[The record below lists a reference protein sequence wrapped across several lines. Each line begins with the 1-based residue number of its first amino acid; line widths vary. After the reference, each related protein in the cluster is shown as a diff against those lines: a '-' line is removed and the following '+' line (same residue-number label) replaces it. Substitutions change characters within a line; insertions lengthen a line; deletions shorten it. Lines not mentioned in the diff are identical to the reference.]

1 MNFDFPEGIGK
12 RNCYL
17 MYHEELESLVQ
28 NLKGIRR
35 ARFWMTF
42 GQEYLTH
49 LRVIQNIGMARIDPI
64 IYNGVEIVPIQFLK
78 AVLPDPKSLG
88 ANYHGQTS
96 IGCRIKGLKDGKER
110 TYYIYNNCDHEQ
122 AFKETGTQAVSF
134 TTAGCTGEDILQLMT
149 TIDRRF
155 MAGLAYF
162 MGARELGCGVIRV
175 GNGIP
180 ELQWDT
186 IRRIGPT
193 GCIVVPSF
201 LIKLV
206 GYAQEHGIDYRRSS
220 LRRAICIGEA
230 LRDTD
235 FSNNTLGAKITE
247 LWPELELFSTYAS
260 TEMQTSIT
268 ECGHHCGGHVP
279 ADMLLVELLD
289 EQNNPVPEGQE
300 GEVVIT
306 TLGVRGMPLLR
317 FKTGDICIARTG
329 RCACGRTTMRLSSV
343 IGRRGQMIKFK
354 GTTLYPPALYD
365 VLENIPGVNNYIIEV
380 FTGSLGTDQIVL
392 RIGSTRRDEAFEKE
406 IKDTFRSKVR
416 VAPEVVF
423 EPVEYIA
430 KKQMPQMSRKQIKFV
445 DLREQ
450 TK

>member
-1 MNFDFPEGIGK
+1 MEKNPEIQFRSPEEIKCYQEERLTQTLTYLQAHSKFYQRMFEEHHIDINQIKKIEDLQQIPVTTKTDLQLHNDDFICVDKEQIIDYVTTSGTLGDP
-12 RNCYL
+12 
-17 MYHEELESLVQ
+17 V
-28 NLKGIRR
+28 
-35 ARFWMTF
+35 TF
-42 GQEYLTH
+42 VLTSEDLDRLSYNEYL
-49 LRVIQNIGMARIDPI
+49 
-64 IYNGVEIVPIQFLK
+64 
-78 AVLPDPKSLG
+78 
-88 ANYHGQTS
+88 
-96 IGCRIKGLKDGKER
+96 
-110 TYYIYNNCDHEQ
+110 
-122 AFKETGTQAVSF
+122 SF
-134 TTAGCTGEDILQLMT
+134 TTTGCSKKDILQLMT

-155 MAGLAYF
+155 MAGLAYY
-162 MGARELGCGVIRV
+162 MGARELGMGVIRV

-289 EQNNPVPEGQE
+289 EQNNPVPEGEE

-423 EPVEYIA
+423 EQVEYIA

>member
-1 MNFDFPEGIGK
+1 MEKNPEIQFRSPEEIKCYQEERLAQTLTYLQAHSKFYQRMFEEHHIDINQIKKIEDLQQIPVTTKTDLQLHNDDFICVDKEQIIDYVTTSGTLGDP
-12 RNCYL
+12 
-17 MYHEELESLVQ
+17 V
-28 NLKGIRR
+28 
-35 ARFWMTF
+35 TF
-42 GQEYLTH
+42 VLTSEDLDRLSYNEYL
-49 LRVIQNIGMARIDPI
+49 
-64 IYNGVEIVPIQFLK
+64 
-78 AVLPDPKSLG
+78 
-88 ANYHGQTS
+88 
-96 IGCRIKGLKDGKER
+96 
-110 TYYIYNNCDHEQ
+110 
-122 AFKETGTQAVSF
+122 SF
-134 TTAGCTGEDILQLMT
+134 TTTGCSKKDILQLMT

-423 EPVEYIA
+423 EQVEYIA

>member
-1 MNFDFPEGIGK
+1 MNKNPEIQFRSPEEIK
-12 RNCYL
+12 AYQESRL
-17 MYHEELESLVQ
+17 AEELLYLQ
-28 NLKGIRR
+28 NHS
-35 ARFWMTF
+35 RFYQRLFQAHHIDIQQIKTIEDLQQIPVTTKTDLQLHNEDFICVSRDEIIDYVTTSGTLGDPVTF
-42 GQEYLTH
+42 VLTSED
-49 LRVIQNIGMARIDPI
+49 LDRLA
-64 IYNGVEIVPIQFLK
+64 YNE
-78 AVLPDPKSLG
+78 A
-88 ANYHGQTS
+88 
-96 IGCRIKGLKDGKER
+96 E
-110 TYYIYNNCDHEQ
+110 
-122 AFKETGTQAVSF
+122 SF
-134 TTAGCTGEDILQLMT
+134 TTAGCTPEDVLQLMT

-162 MGARELGCGVIRV
+162 LGARKLRCGVIRV

-201 LIKLV
+201 LTKLV
-206 GYAQEHGIDYRRSS
+206 AYAEEHGIDYRRSS

-230 LRDTD
+230 LRDTA
-235 FSNNTLGAKITE
+235 FGNNTLGAKITE

-279 ADMLLVELLD
+279 ADLILVELLD
-289 EQNNPVPEGQE
+289 EQNNPVAEGEE

-317 FKTGDICIARTG
+317 FRTGDICIGYTE
-329 RCACGRTTMRLSSV
+329 RCACGRSTMRLSSV
-343 IGRRGQMIKFK
+343 IGRKGQMIKFK

-365 VLENIPGVNNYIIEV
+365 ILENIPGVSNYIIEV

-392 RIGSTRRDEAFEKE
+392 RIGSARRDEAFEKE

>member
-1 MNFDFPEGIGK
+1 MIRNPE
-12 RNCYL
+12 
-17 MYHEELESLVQ
+17 
-28 NLKGIRR
+28 
-35 ARFWMTF
+35 
-42 GQEYLTH
+42 
-49 LRVIQNIGMARIDPI
+49 
-64 IYNGVEIVPIQFLK
+64 IQFASADAIAAFQEERLREEV
-78 AVLPDPKSLG
+78 AYLYENSPYYRRMFDGCGMQPGDIRTADDLRHLPVTTKTDLQLHPGEFVCVPRNRIIDYVTTSGTLGDPVTFALTEEDLG
-88 ANYHGQTS
+88 RLA
-96 IGCRIKGLKDGKER
+96 
-110 TYYIYNNCDHEQ
+110 YNE
-122 AFKETGTQAVSF
+122 AVSF

-279 ADMLLVELLD
+279 ADLILVELLD
-289 EQNNPVPEGQE
+289 EQNNPVAEGEE

-317 FKTGDICIARTG
+317 FRTGDICIGYTE
-329 RCACGRTTMRLSSV
+329 RCACGRGTMRLSSV
-343 IGRRGQMIKFK
+343 IGRKGQMIKFK

-365 VLENIPGVNNYIIEV
+365 ILENIPGVSNYIIEV

-392 RIGSTRRDEAFEKE
+392 RIGSARRDEAFEKE

>member
-1 MNFDFPEGIGK
+1 MEKNPEIQFRSPEEIKCYQEERLTQTLTYLQAHSKFYQRMFEEHHIDINQIKKIEDLQQIPVTTKTDLQLHNDDFICVDKEQIIDYVTTSGTLGDP
-12 RNCYL
+12 
-17 MYHEELESLVQ
+17 V
-28 NLKGIRR
+28 
-35 ARFWMTF
+35 TF
-42 GQEYLTH
+42 VLTSEDLDRLSYNEYL
-49 LRVIQNIGMARIDPI
+49 
-64 IYNGVEIVPIQFLK
+64 
-78 AVLPDPKSLG
+78 
-88 ANYHGQTS
+88 
-96 IGCRIKGLKDGKER
+96 
-110 TYYIYNNCDHEQ
+110 
-122 AFKETGTQAVSF
+122 SF
-134 TTAGCTGEDILQLMT
+134 TTTGCSKKDILQLMT

-289 EQNNPVPEGQE
+289 EQNNPVAEGEE

-317 FKTGDICIARTG
+317 FRTGDICIGYTE
-329 RCACGRTTMRLSSV
+329 RCACGRGTMRLSSV
-343 IGRRGQMIKFK
+343 IGRKGQMIKFK

-365 VLENIPGVNNYIIEV
+365 ILENIPGVSNYIIEV

-392 RIGSTRRDEAFEKE
+392 RIGSARRDEAFEKE

>member
-1 MNFDFPEGIGK
+1 MTMIRNNRIQFASPEAIRAFQEERLRETLRYLEEHSRFYREMFRREGIDPRDIRTLDDLQRLPVTTK
-12 RNCYL
+12 EQLQLRNDDFRCVAPRQIIDYVTTSGTL
-17 MYHEELESLVQ
+17 GDPV
-28 NLKGIRR
+28 
-35 ARFWMTF
+35 TF
-42 GQEYLTH
+42 ALTEGD
-49 LRVIQNIGMARIDPI
+49 LDRLA
-64 IYNGVEIVPIQFLK
+64 YNEML
-78 AVLPDPKSLG
+78 
-88 ANYHGQTS
+88 
-96 IGCRIKGLKDGKER
+96 
-110 TYYIYNNCDHEQ
+110 
-122 AFKETGTQAVSF
+122 SF
-134 TTAGCTGEDILQLMT
+134 TTAGCTPDDIIQLMVT
-149 TIDRRF
+149 LDRRF

-162 MGARELGCGVIRV
+162 LGARMLGCGVTRV

-186 IRRIGPT
+186 IRRIAPT
-193 GCIVVPSF
+193 TCMVIPSF
-201 LIKLV
+201 LLRLADF
-206 GYAQEHGIDYRRSS
+206 AQASGIDFRRSP
-220 LRRAICIGEA
+220 LRRALCIGEG
-230 LRDTD
+230 LRDPD
-235 FSNNTLGAKITE
+235 SFELNTLGRQIHE
-247 LWPELELFSTYAS
+247 RWPELELFSTYAS

-279 ADMLLVELLD
+279 ADLILVELLD
-289 EQNNPVPEGQE
+289 EQNNPVAEGEE

-317 FKTGDICIARTG
+317 FRTGDICIGYTE
-329 RCACGRTTMRLSSV
+329 RCACGRGTMRLSSV
-343 IGRRGQMIKFK
+343 IGRKGQMIKFK

-365 VLENIPGVNNYIIEV
+365 ILENIPGVSNYIIEV

-392 RIGSTRRDEAFEKE
+392 RIGSARRDEAFEKE

-430 KKQMPQMSRKQIKFV
+430 KKQMPQISRKQIKFV

>member
-1 MNFDFPEGIGK
+1 MGHHPAHRPHG
-12 RNCYL
+12 L
-17 MYHEELESLVQ
+17 H
-28 NLKGIRR
+28 RR
-35 ARFWMTF
+35 A
-42 GQEYLTH
+42 
-49 LRVIQNIGMARIDPI
+49 V
-64 IYNGVEIVPIQFLK
+64 VPDK
-78 AVLPDPKSLG
+78 
-88 ANYHGQTS
+88 T
-96 IGCRIKGLKDGKER
+96 
-110 TYYIYNNCDHEQ
+110 
-122 AFKETGTQAVSF
+122 
-134 TTAGCTGEDILQLMT
+134 
-149 TIDRRF
+149 RRLC
-155 MAGLAYF
+155 A
-162 MGARELGCGVIRV
+162 GARHRL
-175 GNGIP
+175 P
-180 ELQWDT
+180 
-186 IRRIGPT
+186 P
-193 GCIVVPSF
+193 
-201 LIKLV
+201 LV
-206 GYAQEHGIDYRRSS
+206 AAPCDLH
-220 LRRAICIGEA
+220 GEA

-289 EQNNPVPEGQE
+289 EQNNPVPEGEE

-317 FKTGDICIARTG
+317 FKTGDICIVRTG

>member
-1 MNFDFPEGIGK
+1 MIRNPE
-12 RNCYL
+12 
-17 MYHEELESLVQ
+17 
-28 NLKGIRR
+28 
-35 ARFWMTF
+35 
-42 GQEYLTH
+42 
-49 LRVIQNIGMARIDPI
+49 
-64 IYNGVEIVPIQFLK
+64 IQFASADAIAAFQEERLRDEV
-78 AVLPDPKSLG
+78 AYLYENSPYYRRMFDGCGMQPGDIRTADDLRHLPVTTKTDLQLHPGEFVCVPRNRIIDYVTTSGTLGDPVTFALTEEDL
-88 ANYHGQTS
+88 A
-96 IGCRIKGLKDGKER
+96 RLA
-110 TYYIYNNCDHEQ
+110 YNE
-122 AFKETGTQAVSF
+122 AMSF

-406 IKDTFRSKVR
+406 IKDPFRSKVR

-423 EPVEYIA
+423 EQVEYIA

>member
-1 MNFDFPEGIGK
+1 MIRNPE
-12 RNCYL
+12 
-17 MYHEELESLVQ
+17 
-28 NLKGIRR
+28 
-35 ARFWMTF
+35 
-42 GQEYLTH
+42 
-49 LRVIQNIGMARIDPI
+49 
-64 IYNGVEIVPIQFLK
+64 IQFASADAIAAFQEERLRDEV
-78 AVLPDPKSLG
+78 AYLYENSPYYRRMFDGCGMQPGDIRTADDLRHLPVTTKTDLQLHPGEFVCVPRNRIIDYVTTSGTLGDPVTFALTEEDL
-88 ANYHGQTS
+88 A
-96 IGCRIKGLKDGKER
+96 RLA
-110 TYYIYNNCDHEQ
+110 YNE
-122 AFKETGTQAVSF
+122 AMSF

-289 EQNNPVPEGQE
+289 EHRAGADRSRKIWIVYMFLMWYKIYFVDKTVPEKPQ
-300 GEVVIT
+300 
-306 TLGVRGMPLLR
+306 
-317 FKTGDICIARTG
+317 AR
-329 RCACGRTTMRLSSV
+329 
-343 IGRRGQMIKFK
+343 
-354 GTTLYPPALYD
+354 
-365 VLENIPGVNNYIIEV
+365 
-380 FTGSLGTDQIVL
+380 
-392 RIGSTRRDEAFEKE
+392 
-406 IKDTFRSKVR
+406 
-416 VAPEVVF
+416 
-423 EPVEYIA
+423 
-430 KKQMPQMSRKQIKFV
+430 
-445 DLREQ
+445 
-450 TK
+450 

>member
-1 MNFDFPEGIGK
+1 
-12 RNCYL
+12 
-17 MYHEELESLVQ
+17 
-28 NLKGIRR
+28 
-35 ARFWMTF
+35 
-42 GQEYLTH
+42 
-49 LRVIQNIGMARIDPI
+49 
-64 IYNGVEIVPIQFLK
+64 
-78 AVLPDPKSLG
+78 
-88 ANYHGQTS
+88 
-96 IGCRIKGLKDGKER
+96 
-110 TYYIYNNCDHEQ
+110 
-122 AFKETGTQAVSF
+122 
-134 TTAGCTGEDILQLMT
+134 
-149 TIDRRF
+149 
-155 MAGLAYF
+155 
-162 MGARELGCGVIRV
+162 
-175 GNGIP
+175 
-180 ELQWDT
+180 
-186 IRRIGPT
+186 
-193 GCIVVPSF
+193 
-201 LIKLV
+201 
-206 GYAQEHGIDYRRSS
+206 
-220 LRRAICIGEA
+220 
-230 LRDTD
+230 
-235 FSNNTLGAKITE
+235 
-247 LWPELELFSTYAS
+247 
-260 TEMQTSIT
+260 MQTSIT

-279 ADMLLVELLD
+279 ADLILVELLD

-392 RIGSTRRDEAFEKE
+392 RIGSARRDEAFEKE

-423 EPVEYIA
+423 EQVEYIA

>member
-1 MNFDFPEGIGK
+1 MIRNPEIQFASADAIAAFQEERLRDEVAYLYENSPYYRRMFDGCGMQPGDIRTADDLRHLPVTTKTDLQLHPGEFVCVPRNRIIDYVTTSGTLGDPVTFALTEEDLARLGLQRGHVVHHGGMHRRGHPATDDDHRPPLHGRAGLLHGSPGAGMRRDPRGK
-12 RNCYL
+12 RHPRTAMGHHPAHRPHGL
-17 MYHEELESLVQ
+17 H
-28 NLKGIRR
+28 RR
-35 ARFWMTF
+35 A
-42 GQEYLTH
+42 
-49 LRVIQNIGMARIDPI
+49 
-64 IYNGVEIVPIQFLK
+64 
-78 AVLPDPKSLG
+78 
-88 ANYHGQTS
+88 
-96 IGCRIKGLKDGKER
+96 
-110 TYYIYNNCDHEQ
+110 
-122 AFKETGTQAVSF
+122 
-134 TTAGCTGEDILQLMT
+134 
-149 TIDRRF
+149 
-155 MAGLAYF
+155 
-162 MGARELGCGVIRV
+162 
-175 GNGIP
+175 
-180 ELQWDT
+180 
-186 IRRIGPT
+186 
-193 GCIVVPSF
+193 VVPE
-201 LIKLV
+201 KLV

-423 EPVEYIA
+423 EQVEYIA